1 MRLRIYRKP
10 FRINDWRKPGNCT
23 CVKCCGRQKPLSST
37 SALGMGEALETCRR
51 EFLQKF
57 SGIGV
62 LGASAGVFRGGGR
75 SILSQNSRPARN
87 QTLAP
92 LQTLRE
98 QFPALKE
105 PVNGHPLVYL
115 DSAATTQRPRA
126 VIDALGNFYLHDNAN
141 PGKSLHAL
149 ARRSATLYENARG
162 TVARFL
168 NARGPEEIVWTR
180 GTTEALNLVA
190 SSWGGAN
197 LRNGDEI
204 VLTVSEHYSSLVP
217 WQIAARRANARVR
230 IMDVE
235 DDGRLRLDQL
245 DTLLCERTK
254 LVAFPHVSNVLGL
267 INPVKEICERA
278 HRAGALVVVDGAQSV
293 PHFSVDVQELGCD
306 FFAFSAHKM
315 LGPMGT
321 GILWA
326 RREILENMPPYQVG
340 SNMAHEVD
348 LESRSTHYA
357 EGAWKFEAGTPNA
370 PGPVGLAAAI
380 EFLESLGRKDLWT
393 REQELTRHALSA
405 FKEVKGLRI
414 LGSTEPDNRISV
426 FSFVLERN
434 EALDI
439 VKAVDAMG
447 FAVRGGDLASLP
459 LLRRMGVTAAVRA
472 SCYVYTT
479 AAEVDLLVAALQKE
493 RRGFS

>member
-1 MRLRIYRKP
+1 MVETDRRGLLRKMSSAFIAASVSS
-10 FRINDWRKPGNCT
+10 FWRNG
-23 CVKCCGRQKPLSST
+23 
-37 SALGMGEALETCRR
+37 
-51 EFLQKF
+51 
-57 SGIGV
+57 GV
-62 LGASAGVFRGGGR
+62 A
-75 SILSQNSRPARN
+75 LSQSSHSTRLPAIP
-87 QTLAP
+87 QMES
-92 LQTLRE
+92 LRA
-98 QFPALKE
+98 QFPMLGE
-105 PVNGHPLVYL
+105 GVNGHPLIYL
-115 DSAATTQRPRA
+115 DNAATTQRPRA
-126 VIDALGNFYLHDNAN
+126 VIDALTNFYLRDNAN
-141 PGKSLHAL
+141 PGKSLHTL
-149 ARRSATLYENARG
+149 ARRSSALYEKARG

-180 GTTEALNLVA
+180 GTTEAINLIA

-197 LRNGDEI
+197 LHPGDEI

-217 WQIAARRANARVR
+217 WQIAARRANARMR
-230 IMDVE
+230 ILDVE

-245 DTLLCERTK
+245 DALLSERTK

-267 INPVKEICERA
+267 INPVNEICDRA
-278 HRAGALVVVDGAQSV
+278 HRAGALVLVDGAQSV
-293 PHFSVDVQELGCD
+293 PHFPVNVRELECD

-321 GILWA
+321 GVLWA
-326 RREILENMPPYQVG
+326 RREILENMPPYQAG

-348 LESRSTHYA
+348 IESRSTHFA
-357 EGAWKFEAGTPNA
+357 EGAWKFEAGTPNV

-380 EFLESLGRKDLWT
+380 EFLESLGRKDLWA

-414 LGSTEPDNRISV
+414 IGPTEPNNRISV
-426 FSFVLERN
+426 FSFVLDKS

-439 VKAVDAMG
+439 VKALDAMG

-459 LLRRMGVTAAVRA
+459 LLKRMGVTAAVRA
-472 SCYVYTT
+472 SCYAYTT
-479 AAEVDLLVAALQKE
+479 AEEVDLLIAALQKE